1 MGFSCLLLSGG
12 VGSRINIG
20 KPKQYINLNG
30 TPMIIYSLMAIKE
43 IKEIKELI
51 VNYPKGEKK
60 NLKKFIKLSGI
71 KIKTKFVKA
80 GKTRQKSVYKMIKEV
95 SYKNIIIHEAA
106 RPIVDKDTF
115 KDLINAEFKNCG
127 YMHEIPFTVAPVD
140 SKTKLVT
147 GSLKRDNLRN
157 VLLPQKFE
165 TKLLKKAHK
174 NSKKDSKIF
183 TEDACLFVDNGYK
196 FHFID
201 GSDTNIKVTYKS
213 DLIMAENI
221 LSTNTREKDY
231 N

>member
-1 MGFSCLLLSGG
+1 MSYSFLLLSGG

-30 TPMIIYSLMAIKE
+30 TPMIIYSLMALKNIKD
-43 IKEIKELI
+43 IKELI

-60 NLKKFIKLSGI
+60 NLKKLIKLSGI
-71 KIKTKFVKA
+71 NKKIIFVQA
-80 GKTRQKSVYKMIKEV
+80 GDTRQESVYKMLKKASCNHV
-95 SYKNIIIHEAA
+95 IIHEAA
-106 RPIVDKDTF
+106 RPIVDKNTF
-115 KDLINAEFKNCG
+115 VHLINSKFKNCG

-140 SKTKLVT
+140 PKTKLVT
-147 GSLKRDNLRN
+147 GFLERSNLRN

-174 NSKKDSKIF
+174 NSKRNKKIF

-213 DLIMAENI
+213 DLILAENI
-221 LSTNTREKDY
+221 LSTNFNNEDNR
-231 N
+231 